1 VSGVMTVMVSELVVA
16 DVLVDGVTRCLEA
29 ALSTNAVED
38 KSGGLVQPELRGNK
52 FAIMLLATSMFDQ
65 SAGLNRLAGVHLL
78 LASLPPLVS
87 NLVAVALCPALQWV
101 QVALVWPHLTLN
113 PCNKQ

>member
-1 VSGVMTVMVSELVVA
+1 MVLELVAA

-29 ALSTNAVED
+29 TVSINVVED

-52 FAIMLLATSMFDQ
+52 FAIMLLATSTFDG
-65 SAGLNRLAGVHLL
+65 SAGANHQAGVHLL
-78 LASLPPLVS
+78 LALLPPLVS
-87 NLVAVALCPALQWV
+87 NLAAAALCPSLQWA
-101 QVALVWPHLTLN
+101 QVALVWPRLTLN